1 MQVSPVNSRSLAP
14 AELAAWR
21 GLLRAY
27 GALVHDLDTELR
39 AAHDLSLHEYEVL
52 LVLSDAPESRM
63 RMSDLAAAVLLSQ
76 SGLTRLVD
84 RLALAGAVARTRCED
99 DRRGLNAELTAAGRT
114 RLEQARPTHLAGV
127 RSRFLE
133 RFDEAELR
141 VLAGFWERMLPGA
154 TAESMSE

>member
-154 TAESMSE
+154 TAESISE